1 MPTATAAPLHK
12 RPYVVLFA
20 GCFIALLTF
29 GIRAD
34 FGILNAPITAFHG
47 WDREI
52 FALSF
57 ALQNLVWGAAMPF
70 AGAIA
75 DRYGSAKVLASGSAL
90 FALGMALMVSAS
102 TPAAMHLTAG
112 VMVGVGMA
120 AASFSVILA
129 AIGRVFPE
137 DKRSWALG
145 MGTAAGSLGM
155 FVMLPIGQAFL
166 DAYGWQTTCLLLG
179 GAVALGIPLS
189 TLLRGRGGADVVA
202 AQAEQSLGEAL
213 REARGHKSYWYLV
226 SGFFVCGFQVAFITM
241 HFPAYVIDIGLPGT
255 VGAMGLALIGLFN
268 IFGSY
273 SAGVL
278 GGRFSKKYLLA
289 GLYLSRSAVVTIFL
303 LAPVSEIGTLVFAS
317 VMGVLWLSTVPLTSG
332 LVAQMFGIRYMAT
345 LFGVVFFSHQVGSF
359 LGVWLG
365 GLSYDLWGT
374 YDPVWWGGV
383 VLGIVAALIHWPIKE
398 APVAR
403 LAPGGAA

>member
-1 MPTATAAPLHK
+1 MPTAAVPLHK

-57 ALQNLVWGAAMPF
+57 ALQNLIWGAAMPF

-75 DRYGSAKVLASGSAL
+75 DRYGSAKVLAGGSLL
-90 FALGMALMVSAS
+90 FALGMALMVTAS

-112 VMVGVGMA
+112 VLVGVGMA

-129 AIGRVFPE
+129 AIGRAFPE

-166 DAYGWQTTCLLLG
+166 EAYGWQTTCVLLG

-189 TLLRGRGGADVVA
+189 ALLRGRGGADVVA

-278 GGRFSKKYLLA
+278 GGRHSKKYLLA

-317 VMGVLWLSTVPLTSG
+317 VMGLLWLSTVPLTSG
-332 LVAQMFGIRYMAT
+332 LVVQMFGIRYMAT
-345 LFGVVFFSHQVGSF
+345 LFGIVFFSHQVGSF

-383 VLGIVAALIHWPIKE
+383 ALGIVAALIHWPIKE

-403 LAPGGAA
+403 LAPGGAT